1 MAAPPGPTRSPSS
14 GSPTPYAGER
24 LGLPEDGPGSVASMG
39 TRTLA
44 WLLDIVLSALVA
56 WFFTAPAAPQNL
68 SLLVWAGMTML
79 SVGLFGFTPGQ
90 AVLGIRVAP
99 VNGRSLVG
107 WWAIPRTAL
116 IFVIVPV
123 LIVDPD
129 IRGLHDR
136 WCRTVVVR
144 TR

>member
-1 MAAPPGPTRSPSS
+1 MSTPSPGPRSR
-14 GSPTPYAGER
+14 YAGER

-56 WFFTAPAAPQNL
+56 WFFTAPDAPQNL
-68 SLLVWAGMTML
+68 SLAVWAGMTVFA
-79 SVGLFGFTPGQ
+79 VGLFGFTPGQ

-99 VNGRSLVG
+99 IDGRSLVG
-107 WWAIPRTAL
+107 WWALPRTAL

-123 LIVDPD
+123 LIVDED

-136 WCRTVVVR
+136 LCRTVVVR